1 MADEKSSNPE
11 KPSSDHWLVRPDTI
25 RKIWIVSLA
34 VLALTVIAELFVTK
48 HPKVGIDGIFAFGA
62 WFGFISCVVLVVGSK
77 ALGAILKQPDTY
89 YDR

>member
-1 MADEKSSNPE
+1 MAEKTPAKPE

-25 RKIWIVSLA
+25 RKLWIGSLA
-34 VLALTVIAELFVTK
+34 MLALTLFAELFIDRYSK
-48 HPKVGIDGIFAFGA
+48 FGIDGTFGFGA
-62 WFGFISCVVLVVGSK
+62 WFGFISCVVLVIGSK